1 MPCTAAGAPVAGHL
15 VGTKTTSNALEASSR
30 NRYSCRWTSAPR
42 VFRDVHRGTMVCV
55 AALALLL
62 IAGAVSPGHATLP
75 GPKADDA
82 DEANVQ
88 WSEKLEAE
96 FERVRALLPTLDYG
110 AAETLLRTAK
120 ARVGPRPSTFRY
132 PQVSR
137 PARHCL
143 IQQHR
148 NTHGTRTSLLSHSVT
163 PAGQDRALGRAF
175 CRESCERPCL
185 GVHAGRSAWFRW
197 HPFRLSRGQGQRDR
211 LRLCQVRL

>member
-1 MPCTAAGAPVAGHL
+1 MCKVNQTPFIYALARCASFPRTPTVIFRVTAAKRP
-15 VGTKTTSNALEASSR
+15 
-30 NRYSCRWTSAPR
+30 
-42 VFRDVHRGTMVCV
+42 F
-55 AALALLL
+55 LAC
-62 IAGAVSPGHATLP
+62 GDPNPGFGSP
-75 GPKADDA
+75 
-82 DEANVQ
+82 Q
-88 WSEKLEAE
+88 
-96 FERVRALLPTLDYG
+96 TLDYG

-185 GVHAGRSAWFRW
+185 GVHAGRPAWFRW